1 MSTCLCFRNYQC
13 LACEA
18 GERRVTKSSS
28 PSRTRSMAGTARKI
42 AECGTRAGYNR
53 HIKQGEPTCAECKAA
68 QNEAVKRY
76 QREKALANG

>member
-1 MSTCLCFRNYQC
+1 
-13 LACEA
+13 
-18 GERRVTKSSS
+18 
-28 PSRTRSMAGTARKI
+28 MAGTARKI